1 MMELLKGKPVADL
14 ICEKVATEAESLL
27 NKGVYPT
34 LGILR
39 VGNNDSDIAYEN
51 SAEKKAKSLGMNVEK
66 FIMEANSTEN
76 DVLDVLD
83 VMNNDNNIHGILMF
97 RPLPKGIDENHVINR
112 INPLKDIDGISFES
126 VGGLF
131 TGERNGFPPC
141 TAEAAL
147 AILDHYGIELVGK
160 KVVVIGRSL
169 VIGKP
174 VAMMLLDRNATVTI
188 CHSKTKPEDLKALCK
203 DADIIVTAAGK
214 IDTVTDEHVSGK
226 QIIVDVGINFDED
239 GKMCGDADFEALEGK
254 IEAITPVPGGVGGV
268 TTALLLYH
276 VVEAAKSS
284 LGANNVHTQAQATAH
299 AAGITLKQVKIK

>member
-1 MMELLKGKPVADL
+1 MELLKGKPVADL
-14 ICEKVATEAESLL
+14 ICEKVQTEAEELL
-27 NKGVYPT
+27 EKGIYPT

-39 VGNNDSDIAYEN
+39 VGHNESDIAYET

-66 FIMEANSTEN
+66 YIMEVNSTES
-76 DVLDVLD
+76 DVLDVLE

-112 INPLKDIDGISFES
+112 INPAKDIDGISFES

-131 TGERNGFPPC
+131 TGEKNGFPPC
-141 TAEAAL
+141 TAEAAV
-147 AILDHYGIELVGK
+147 AILDHYGIEVAGK

-203 DADIIVTAAGK
+203 EADIIITAAGK
-214 IDTVTDEHVSGK
+214 IGTVTEEHVNGK
-226 QIIVDVGINFDED
+226 QVIVDVGINFNED

-254 IEAITPVPGGVGGV
+254 VEAITPVPGGVGSV

-276 VVEAAKSS
+276 TIEAAK
-284 LGANNVHTQAQATAH
+284 G
-299 AAGITLKQVKIK
+299 TL

>member
-1 MMELLKGKPVADL
+1 MELLKGKPVADL
-14 ICEKVATEAESLL
+14 ICEKVQTEAEELL
-27 NKGVYPT
+27 EKGIYPT

-39 VGNNDSDIAYEN
+39 VGHNESDIAYET

-66 FIMEANSTEN
+66 YIMEVNSTES
-76 DVLDVLD
+76 DVLDVLE

-112 INPLKDIDGISFES
+112 INPAKDIDGISFES

-131 TGERNGFPPC
+131 TGEKNGFPPC
-141 TAEAAL
+141 TAEAAI
-147 AILDHYGIELVGK
+147 AILDHYGIEVAGK

-188 CHSKTKPEDLKALCK
+188 CHSKTKPEDLKTLCK
-203 DADIIVTAAGK
+203 EADIIITAAGK
-214 IDTVTDEHVSGK
+214 IGTVTEEHVNGK
-226 QIIVDVGINFDED
+226 QVIVDVGINFNED

-254 IEAITPVPGGVGGV
+254 VEAITPVPGGVGSV

-276 VVEAAKSS
+276 TIEAAKAR
-284 LGANNVHTQAQATAH
+284 L
-299 AAGITLKQVKIK
+299 

>member
-1 MMELLKGKPVADL
+1 MELLKGKPVADL
-14 ICEKVATEAESLL
+14 ICEKVQTEAEELL
-27 NKGVYPT
+27 EKGIYPT

-39 VGNNDSDIAYEN
+39 VGHNESDIAYET

-66 FIMEANSTEN
+66 YIMEVNSTES
-76 DVLDVLD
+76 DVLDVLE

-112 INPLKDIDGISFES
+112 INPAKDIDGISFES

-131 TGERNGFPPC
+131 TGEKNGFPPC
-141 TAEAAL
+141 TAEAAI
-147 AILDHYGIELVGK
+147 AILDHYGIEVAGK
-160 KVVVIGRSL
+160 KVTVIGRSL

-188 CHSKTKPEDLKALCK
+188 CHSKTKPEDLKELCK
-203 DADIIVTAAGK
+203 DADIIITAAGK
-214 IDTVTDEHVSGK
+214 IGTVTEEHVNGK
-226 QIIVDVGINFDED
+226 QVIVDVGINFNED

-254 IEAITPVPGGVGGV
+254 VEAITPVPGGVGSV

-276 VVEAAKSS
+276 TIEAAKS
-284 LGANNVHTQAQATAH
+284 LTAKANKPTVNVTTCAS
-299 AAGITLKQVKIK
+299 GLTLKSR

>member
-1 MMELLKGKPVADL
+1 MELLKGKPVADL
-14 ICEKVATEAESLL
+14 ICEKVQTEAEELL
-27 NKGVYPT
+27 EKGIYPT

-39 VGNNDSDIAYEN
+39 VGHNESDIAYET

-66 FIMEANSTEN
+66 YIMEVNSTES
-76 DVLDVLD
+76 DVLDVLE

-112 INPLKDIDGISFES
+112 INPAKDIDGISFES

-131 TGERNGFPPC
+131 TGEKNGFPPC
-141 TAEAAL
+141 TAEAAV
-147 AILDHYGIELVGK
+147 AILDHYGIEVAGK

-188 CHSKTKPEDLKALCK
+188 CHSKTKLEDLKALCK
-203 DADIIVTAAGK
+203 EADIIITAAGK
-214 IDTVTDEHVSGK
+214 IGTVTEEHVNGK
-226 QIIVDVGINFDED
+226 QVIVDVGINFNED
-239 GKMCGDADFEALEGK
+239 GKMSGDADFEALEGK
-254 IEAITPVPGGVGGV
+254 VEAITPVPGGVGSV

-276 VVEAAKSS
+276 TIEAAKAR
-284 LGANNVHTQAQATAH
+284 L
-299 AAGITLKQVKIK
+299 

>member
-1 MMELLKGKPVADL
+1 MELLKGKPVADL
-14 ICEKVATEAESLL
+14 ICEKVQTEAEELL
-27 NKGVYPT
+27 EKGIYPT

-39 VGNNDSDIAYEN
+39 VGHNESDIAYET

-66 FIMEANSTEN
+66 YIMEVNSTES
-76 DVLDVLD
+76 DVLDVLE

-112 INPLKDIDGISFES
+112 INPAKDIDGISFES

-131 TGERNGFPPC
+131 TGEKNGFPPC
-141 TAEAAL
+141 TAEAAI
-147 AILDHYGIELVGK
+147 AILDHYGIEVAGK

-203 DADIIVTAAGK
+203 EADIIITAAGK
-214 IDTVTDEHVSGK
+214 IGTVTEEHVNGK
-226 QIIVDVGINFDED
+226 QVIVDVGINFNED
-239 GKMCGDADFEALEGK
+239 GKMCGDAYFEALEDK
-254 IEAITPVPGGVGGV
+254 VEAITPVPGGVGSV

-276 VVEAAKSS
+276 TIEAAKGR
-284 LGANNVHTQAQATAH
+284 L
-299 AAGITLKQVKIK
+299 

>member
-1 MMELLKGKPVADL
+1 MELLKGKPVADL
-14 ICEKVATEAESLL
+14 ICEKVQTEAEELL
-27 NKGVYPT
+27 EKGIYPT

-39 VGNNDSDIAYEN
+39 VGHNESDIAYET

-66 FIMEANSTEN
+66 YIMEVNSTES
-76 DVLDVLD
+76 DVLDVLE

-112 INPLKDIDGISFES
+112 INPAKDIDGISFES

-131 TGERNGFPPC
+131 TGEKNGFPPC
-141 TAEAAL
+141 TAEAAV
-147 AILDHYGIELVGK
+147 AILDHYGIEVAGK

-188 CHSKTKPEDLKALCK
+188 CHSKTKLEDLKALCK
-203 DADIIVTAAGK
+203 EADIIITAAGK
-214 IDTVTDEHVSGK
+214 IGTVTEEHVNGK
-226 QIIVDVGINFDED
+226 QVIVDVGINFNED

-254 IEAITPVPGGVGGV
+254 VEAITPVPGGVGSV

-276 VVEAAKSS
+276 TIEAAKGLTSKTS
-284 LGANNVHTQAQATAH
+284 KPSINVTTCAS
-299 AAGITLKQVKIK
+299 GLTLKSR